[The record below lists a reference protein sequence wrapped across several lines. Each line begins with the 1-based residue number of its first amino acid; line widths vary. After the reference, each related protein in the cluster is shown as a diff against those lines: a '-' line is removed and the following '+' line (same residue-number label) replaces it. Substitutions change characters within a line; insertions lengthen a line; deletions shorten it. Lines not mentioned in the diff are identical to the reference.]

1 MSGIEYVDDP
11 SPGNAKYPQLLA
23 QIKGEQLA
31 STRHRDMW
39 ALVAEFDNEGSA
51 RDLAYRL
58 GRTHDE
64 FTFAGRKGPNGMTR
78 VYAQLKEGIE

>member
-1 MSGIEYVDDP
+1 MRKIEYVDDP
-11 SPGNAKYPQLLA
+11 TPGNAKYPQLLA

-31 STRHRDMW
+31 STRHRGMW
-39 ALVAEFDNEGSA
+39 ALIGEFNNEGTA

-64 FTFAGRKGPNGMTR
+64 FTFSSRKGEEGTTR
-78 VYAQLKEGIE
+78 VYAQLKEGVE